1 MSQASPLERGTPE
14 AQGVASSAI
23 SHFIE
28 AVDAR
33 NLGLHSFM
41 LLRHGRVVA
50 EAWWR
55 PFAPQL
61 PHILYSLTKSF
72 TSTAAGFAVGEGK
85 LDLDDPVLKFFP
97 GDAPKN
103 PSEHWQAMKVRHLL
117 SMTTGHAE
125 DPGAQVSQ
133 YPPSEWLRRIFE
145 TPVPYAPGTHF
156 VYNSTASHLVS
167 IIVQKLTGQKLVNF
181 LRDRLFRPLGISRP
195 YWETDPMGAN
205 WGGWGL
211 YLRTDEIARFGQTLL
226 QRGVWQGQQV
236 IPAGWVDQATR
247 KQVPNGDDPNSDWAQ
262 GYGFQFWMSRY
273 GFRGD
278 GAFGQFCVVLPEEDA
293 ALVTTASTPD
303 MQAVLNVAWATLLP
317 GMEPGALGR
326 EPGRR

>member
-1 MSQASPLERGTPE
+1 MTCPKPHPWNAEHPKRRALPRRQSPTSSKQSTPE
-14 AQGVASSAI
+14 ISVCTASCCCATAGS
-23 SHFIE
+23 
-28 AVDAR
+28 
-33 NLGLHSFM
+33 
-41 LLRHGRVVA
+41 LRKRGGGRS
-50 EAWWR
+50 R
-55 PFAPQL
+55 PEL

-97 GDAPKN
+97 GRPKN

-145 TPVPYAPGTHF
+145 TTVPYAPGTHF

-167 IIVQKLTGQKLVNF
+167 IIVQKLTGQTLVNY

-211 YLRTDEIARFGQTLL
+211 YLAHGRDSALR
-226 QRGVWQGQQV
+226 
-236 IPAGWVDQATR
+236 A
-247 KQVPNGDDPNSDWAQ
+247 
-262 GYGFQFWMSRY
+262 
-273 GFRGD
+273 
-278 GAFGQFCVVLPEEDA
+278 DA
-293 ALVTTASTPD
+293 APARRVAGPTGHSGRVGGPGHSQASP
-303 MQAVLNVAWATLLP
+303 Q
-317 GMEPGALGR
+317 R
-326 EPGRR
+326 